1 MLPST
6 PAPGLPKLLK
16 ANWTRGLAFVLLCVG
31 LLVVTS
37 SDALHAALIRMLAVT
52 ETLIDAYPLA
62 GTLFVILFSA
72 AAAML
77 AFVSSA
83 VIVPVAVYKWGAP
96 ISVLLLWI
104 GWTLGGVCAYALGRT
119 LGRPVVAYFISSDLL
134 GRLEERV
141 SRRTPFGVILLFQ
154 MAMPSEV
161 PGYLLGLLRYRFVLY
176 LVALGVTEAP
186 YAAATVYLGESF
198 LERRPGALLLIAAA
212 VGSVSLLALLALQR
226 RLSAARP
233 RRLE

>member
-1 MLPST
+1 
-6 PAPGLPKLLK
+6 
-16 ANWTRGLAFVLLCVG
+16 
-31 LLVVTS
+31 
-37 SDALHAALIRMLAVT
+37 
-52 ETLIDAYPLA
+52 
-62 GTLFVILFSA
+62 
-72 AAAML
+72 
-77 AFVSSA
+77 
-83 VIVPVAVYKWGAP
+83 
-96 ISVLLLWI
+96 
-104 GWTLGGVCAYALGRT
+104 
-119 LGRPVVAYFISSDLL
+119 
-134 GRLEERV
+134 
-141 SRRTPFGVILLFQ
+141 

-161 PGYLLGLLRYRFVLY
+161 PGHLLGLLRYRFALY